1 MNDTTTSIQ
10 NEQLWAA
17 ARQLV
22 KDMNPHEATRFDRF
36 APYWPYWPGWAQ
48 RDVELA
54 YLALRKA
61 REL

>member
-36 APYWPYWPGWAQ
+36 ASYWPGWAQ

-61 REL
+61 RQL